1 MIKFNIIVNKPANKT
16 SLRKC
21 PPAIIRIKPKRI
33 PETRLKQRNKTF
45 LVIRYK
51 ITIEKPTEES
61 PDTKEQLDLQ
71 ALLN

>member
-1 MIKFNIIVNKPANKT
+1 MNKFNIIVKIPANKT

-21 PPAIIRIKPKRI
+21 APAIIRTKPRRI
-33 PETRLKQRNKTF
+33 PKTRLKQKNKTF

-51 ITIEKPTEES
+51 IIIEKPTEAS

-71 ALLN
+71 ALLK